1 MPGPNLP
8 QQTAVKPKPL
18 QMPAQA
24 PDAPLNAFT
33 NTIPQPMQ
41 PTPLQ
46 APTLPASPTAPPFN
60 WQAPTIG
67 PAPTA
72 TPYGDFHA
80 PDPTQM
86 AADPYYQFRLD
97 QANKGAQ
104 RSAASH
110 GTLLSGGFQ
119 QALAKLNQG
128 LASEE
133 GDKIYGRALQT
144 YGTNR
149 DTNQQNYGQSLA
161 GYQAGTGAALDA
173 GRLGLSGETAGYDRR
188 YGALR
193 DTYNDARD
201 AATTQTNVANA
212 NTQSLDAFRQA
223 VENARAASANQQ
235 PMAPPTPL
243 GFAPRAPLPGHN
255 TLMRRP
261 YAGR

>member
-1 MPGPNLP
+1 MPNLP

-18 QMPAQA
+18 PMPAQA

-33 NTIPQPMQ
+33 NTIPQPLQ
-41 PTPLQ
+41 PTPMQ
-46 APTLPASPTAPPFN
+46 APTLPGSPTPPPFN
-60 WQAPTIG
+60 WQAPTVG

-72 TPYGDFHA
+72 TPYGSFTA
-80 PDPTQM
+80 PALPGGMDP
-86 AADPYYQFRLD
+86 YQFRVD

-104 RSAASH
+104 RSAAAH

-133 GDKIYGRALQT
+133 EQNIYGRARDT
-144 YGTNR
+144 YALNR
-149 DTNQQNYGQSLA
+149 DTNQQNYGQQLA
-161 GYQAGTGAALDA
+161 GYQAGTGATLDA
-173 GRLGLSGETAGYDRR
+173 GRLGLAGETAGYDRR